1 MSIGLVSHRSYITD
15 CCIPS
20 CGLIGLKDGDEHPT
34 YAWAEYDALC
44 HLSVEICI
52 MVGPVT
58 RTAGK
63 LTLSVKRTG
72 Y

>member
-1 MSIGLVSHRSYITD
+1 
-15 CCIPS
+15 
-20 CGLIGLKDGDEHPT
+20 
-34 YAWAEYDALC
+34 
-44 HLSVEICI
+44 